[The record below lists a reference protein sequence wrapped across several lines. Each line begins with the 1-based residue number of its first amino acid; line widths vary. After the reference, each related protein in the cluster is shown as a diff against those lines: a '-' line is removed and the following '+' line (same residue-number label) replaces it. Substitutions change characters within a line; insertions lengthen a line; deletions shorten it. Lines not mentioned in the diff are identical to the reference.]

1 MSAARARLL
10 ALPVWL
16 LVFTAFLAWIIAWS
30 LAATFTAPQ
39 PASFT
44 DDFGRHCTTYGEA
57 IDCAYPPAESRITTY
72 LNSLTQ

>member
-10 ALPVWL
+10 TLPVWL
-16 LVFTAFLAWIIAWS
+16 LTFTAFLVGITVWS
-30 LAATFTAPQ
+30 LAAAFTAPQ
-39 PASFT
+39 PVSFT

-57 IDCAYPPAESRITTY
+57 IDCTYPPAESRITSY